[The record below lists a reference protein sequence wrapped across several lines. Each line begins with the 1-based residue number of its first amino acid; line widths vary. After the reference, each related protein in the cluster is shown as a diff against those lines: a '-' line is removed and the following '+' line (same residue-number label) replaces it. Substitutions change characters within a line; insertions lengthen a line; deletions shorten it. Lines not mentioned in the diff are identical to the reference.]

1 MGNLTMP
8 GKVKITASRG
18 GSLSAAPLILIA
30 TSALLLCFSLVRPGN
45 ASAAVRP
52 SFVLIQLD
60 DLSNAHFDGR
70 WVDRNGLV
78 RRTMPQTRD
87 LMLSQG
93 LRFTSYQTPA
103 PFCAPSRASLLSGNY
118 APNHEVRMNTS
129 AWPAFRR
136 SEIYRENLAT
146 WLQAGGYRTMQFGK
160 FMNRY
165 GEPDG
170 YPTEVVPP
178 GWDVWQADAT
188 DDSTREYYGYWL
200 NLDGTVNGPFGA
212 PDYGPDTVK
221 DPAGCPD
228 LGLASCNYHSDAI
241 TTRAVEAIGT
251 TPPDQPFLAHL
262 GFHTP
267 HGDSRPPAGPEPA
280 VRHYGSAARTPRQTP
295 PAFDERDVS
304 DKPPWIRS
312 LPRVREDQ
320 LLTIRYRKSVEALR
334 SVDESVARVF
344 EALEQSG
351 RLESTYVFFFSDN
364 GFFLGEHRIIR
375 GKGYP
380 YQPAVQVPMV
390 VRGPGV
396 PRGRRS
402 SELVANQDLAPT
414 ILSLAGLRP
423 GRPVDGRSMT
433 RFWKRPGIRSRRPIL
448 LQGFS
453 SLSQGTL
460 PPGTGPFYGGI
471 RVGPYKYVRFRNGS
485 RELYDLIRD
494 PAELKNRIRDRR
506 YREVGSYMAGLL
518 AEYRDC
524 RAAECRVPAPRWPGV
539 ATSRPDR

>member
-1 MGNLTMP
+1 MP
-8 GKVKITASRG
+8 RKLKITASRSG
-18 GSLSAAPLILIA
+18 LLSGVPLVLLAAV
-30 TSALLLCFSLVRPGN
+30 ALLLCFSLARPGN
-45 ASAAVRP
+45 ALASVRP

-60 DLSNAHFDGR
+60 DFANAHFDGR

-87 LMLSQG
+87 LLLSQG
-93 LRFTSYQTPA
+93 LRFTGYQTPA

-118 APNHEVRMNTS
+118 APNHGVRTNVD
-129 AWPAFRR
+129 AWPAFRK
-136 SEIYRENLAT
+136 SAIYRENLAN

-160 FMNRY
+160 FMNTY

-170 YPTEVVPP
+170 YPTDVVPP

-188 DDSTREYYGYWL
+188 DESTREYYGYWL
-200 NLDGTVNGPFGA
+200 NLDGAIAGPFGS

-221 DPAGCPD
+221 DPLGCPD
-228 LGLASCNYHSDAI
+228 LGLASCRYHTDAI
-241 TTRAVEAIGT
+241 TTRAIGAIGA
-251 TPPDQPFLAHL
+251 TPADRPFLAHL

-267 HGDSRPPAGPEPA
+267 HGDSRPPVGPEPA
-280 VRHYGSAARTPRQTP
+280 VRHYDSAARTPKPTP

-312 LPRVREDQ
+312 LPRIDRGE

-334 SVDESVARVF
+334 SVDESVARVVG
-344 EALEQSG
+344 ALEQSG
-351 RLESTYVFFFSDN
+351 RLDSTYIFFFSDN
-364 GFFLGEHRIIR
+364 GFFLGEHRITR

-390 VRGPGV
+390 VRGPGI
-396 PRGRRS
+396 PKGRQS
-402 SELVANQDLAPT
+402 GELVANQDLAPT

-423 GRPVDGRSMT
+423 GRPVDGRPMT
-433 RFWKRPGIRSRRPIL
+433 RFWKRPDVRSRRPIL

-460 PPGTGPFYGGI
+460 PPGTGAFYRGI

-485 RELYDLIRD
+485 RELYDLVRD
-494 PAELKNRIRDRR
+494 PAELENRIGDRR
-506 YREVGSYMAGLL
+506 YRGIRSYMTDLL
-518 AEYRDC
+518 AEYQGC
-524 RAAECRVPAPRWPGV
+524 RAAECRVPAPRWPAV
-539 ATSRPDR
+539 APARPNR